1 MFLFSGAGSGNFRS
15 NQCNEILVVT
25 DSAWNLCRNSWEKK
39 MGELMILEINN
50 LTKTY
55 GNLTALDSF
64 TAKFTCGIYALLGV
78 NGAGKSTLMGLLTDN
93 VERENGE
100 IRLDGTDILKLGSVY
115 RKKIGYMPQRQAL
128 YEDFTPQEF
137 LYYMAE
143 LKELKRKE
151 AKEQIQE
158 LLTTVNLYEVRNKRI
173 RTFSGGMKQR
183 VMLAQT
189 LLGNPEILILDEP
202 TVGLDPRERNNF
214 RNYLRKI
221 AQGKII
227 LYATHVVSDI
237 ENIADEAIIMQKG
250 KIIKKGKISDLC
262 KNAGKEMTLEEAF
275 LHNINQDSCEGI
287 VL

>member
-1 MFLFSGAGSGNFRS
+1 M
-15 NQCNEILVVT
+15 
-25 DSAWNLCRNSWEKK
+25 
-39 MGELMILEINN
+39 
-50 LTKTY
+50 
-55 GNLTALDSF
+55 
-64 TAKFTCGIYALLGV
+64 
-78 NGAGKSTLMGLLTDN
+78 
-93 VERENGE
+93 
-100 IRLDGTDILKLGSVY
+100 DGTDILKLGSTY

-158 LLTTVNLYEVRNKRI
+158 LITTVNLYEVRNKRI
-173 RTFSGGMKQR
+173 RTFSGGMKQH

-221 AQGKII
+221 AQGKMI

-275 LHNINQDSCEGI
+275 FLHPLHGTHR
-287 VL
+287 

>member
-1 MFLFSGAGSGNFRS
+1 
-15 NQCNEILVVT
+15 
-25 DSAWNLCRNSWEKK
+25 
-39 MGELMILEINN
+39 MILEINN

-93 VERENGE
+93 VERESGE
-100 IRLDGTDILKLGSVY
+100 ICLDGTDILKLGSAY

-151 AKEQIQE
+151 AKEQIRE

-237 ENIADEAIIMQKG
+237 ENIADEAIIMQQG